1 MRLKI
6 SALVAL
12 FLLLFVTA
20 VYAVDAPER
29 EVIDLVNAERAERGL
44 PRLVVDGRLS
54 KVAEEWSE
62 SMLSANTLA
71 HNPDVANQVTGW
83 TTLGENVGVGP
94 TISAIHNA
102 FMESP
107 GHRDNVLDKR
117 WDSIGVGVVRGNDR
131 VWVTQ
136 LFIESSEAYVLS
148 GASGLYVDDHKIA
161 SVHRDAVYS
170 LKERGLMTG
179 FGDGTF
185 RPNEPV
191 TRQQLASILHDILE
205 DG

>member
-1 MRLKI
+1 MKI

-12 FLLLFVTA
+12 FLLLFGTA

-29 EVIDLVNAERAERGL
+29 EVIDLVNEERVEQGL
-44 PRLVVDGRLS
+44 PRLVVDDRLS
-54 KVAEEWSE
+54 EVAEEWSE
-62 SMLSANTLA
+62 AMLSANTLA
-71 HNPDVANQVTGW
+71 HNPDVAQHATGW

-94 TISAIHNA
+94 SIGTIHSA
-102 FMESP
+102 FMASP
-107 GHRDNVLDKR
+107 GHKDNVLDER
-117 WDSIGVGVVRGNDR
+117 WDSIGVGVVQGDDR
-131 VWVTQ
+131 FWVTQ

-148 GASGLYVDDHKIA
+148 GDSGLYVDDHEIS

-170 LKERGLMTG
+170 LKEQGLMTG

-185 RPNEPV
+185 RPNEPI
-191 TRQQLASILHDILE
+191 TRQQFASILHGILE